1 MFGIIRNGR
10 GKKTFVGFDRQRA
23 GLELIGVILRWPVRP
38 MLHAHVHQD
47 RLDGLRWFM
56 SFLDEGCGCRTKV
69 QSVAAA

>member
-1 MFGIIRNGR
+1 MFRIIRNGR
-10 GKKTFVGFDRQRA
+10 GNRTFVGFDRQRA

-38 MLHAHVHQD
+38 MLHAHIHED

-56 SFLDEGCGCRTKV
+56 SFLDEGCGWGTKV

>member
-1 MFGIIRNGR
+1 MFRIIRNGR
-10 GKKTFVGFDRQRA
+10 GNRTFVGFDRQRS

-56 SFLDEGCGCRTKV
+56 SFLNQGCGCGTKV
-69 QSVAAA
+69 QYVAAA